1 MYKRQHYTLETG
13 ELAKQATGECLV
25 SCGEST
31 VNVTVVVSKER
42 KNYDFFPLTVD
53 FVEKMYAV
61 GRIPGGYLKREAR
74 PSEKATLTARLI
86 DRPIRPSFPEGFRNE
101 VQIVAMPLVAD
112 QVNPVDTISV
122 MGASAAM
129 TVGGVPFEGPLACV
143 RVGRDVETGEFI
155 VNPSYE
161 ERDASDLDLEL
172 AGSATFI
179 SMLEAGAKEISEDDM
194 LAAMAFGQEAIA
206 AFCEEQ
212 RVFFAK
218 VEQANGPIVA
228 REYVLDEPVPEVHER
243 VFAHFDE
250 MRAALTD
257 ADKLARMGKVE
268 ALKEAIRAEFSE
280 DEQLQWDRAI
290 PVELKSLCLL
300 YTSDAADEL

>member
-1 MYKRQHYTLETG
+1 
-13 ELAKQATGECLV
+13 
-25 SCGEST
+25 
-31 VNVTVVVSKER
+31 
-42 KNYDFFPLTVD
+42 
-53 FVEKMYAV
+53 
-61 GRIPGGYLKREAR
+61 
-74 PSEKATLTARLI
+74 
-86 DRPIRPSFPEGFRNE
+86 
-101 VQIVAMPLVAD
+101 
-112 QVNPVDTISV
+112 
-122 MGASAAM
+122 
-129 TVGGVPFEGPLACV
+129 
-143 RVGRDVETGEFI
+143 
-155 VNPSYE
+155 
-161 ERDASDLDLEL
+161 
-172 AGSATFI
+172 
-179 SMLEAGAKEISEDDM
+179 MLEAGAKEVSEDDM

-290 PVELKSLCLL
+290 PVELKSLEKHAMRRMVVECGERVDGRSATEVRPLMVKPDYLPRVHGSGLFQRGQTQVLSIATLGMLNEWQRLDTCLL
-300 YTSDAADEL
+300 YTSDAADD